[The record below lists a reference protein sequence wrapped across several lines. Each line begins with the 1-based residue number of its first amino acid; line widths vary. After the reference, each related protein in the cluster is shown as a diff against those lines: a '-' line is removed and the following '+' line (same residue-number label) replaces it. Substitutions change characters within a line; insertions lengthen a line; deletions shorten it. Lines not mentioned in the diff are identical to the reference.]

1 MTGVDDLWIGIGG
14 VVLLITLVAIG
25 VRVYVAAAL
34 TGFLGLLALKGWNV
48 AAAVAGTI
56 PHSKTVTYPL
66 SVLPLFIL
74 IGFLAFHAGLTAKL
88 FEAARRWVGWVPGGL
103 AVSTVFASAGF
114 AAVSGASTATAA
126 VFSRVAIPDMLK
138 NRYGRRLT
146 AGVIAA
152 GGTLA
157 SLIPPS
163 AILVIYAII
172 VEESV
177 GKLLLAG
184 LLPGVVSVLIY
195 AGLIV
200 GMCTFRPDLGKPIH
214 GFSWRQRFASLPGAL
229 PIFLVVAIIFGA
241 LYSGAATPT
250 EAGALGA
257 MVVFALYAYRAWRER
272 AAALMG
278 KRLREALM
286 ETAKLT
292 VMIFTLIWGVFLFV
306 RFLGFAGLPEAF
318 ADWVVTLD
326 MPPLLIIICIL
337 LAYAVLGMFMDA
349 IGMLVL
355 TLPVV
360 YPAVVALGYDPIW
373 FGIVVVKMA
382 EICLITPPIGLNCF
396 VVAGVARELRADDGG
411 SLAIPLQDVF
421 RGIGPFFV
429 ADVRLDELEHEN
441 GVRILLAVESGSR
454 AWGFPSPD
462 SDLTCASST
471 PTTATGTCRWTRGA
485 MSRVLCCGCRKRWG
499 DQMTALITHSA
510 CLEHEMDSGHPERP
524 EAVGAIEDLISRKGR
539 SRELGEGQRS
549 CVLDELACRRSFATS
564 RRPGFS
570 TRSTC
575 VDGPSPPQGDRYSRR
590 GRRVR
595 GQPCPTRILPGS
607 TRSPTSVR

>member
-1 MTGVDDLWIGIGG
+1 MDNELLVG
-14 VVLLITLVAIG
+14 VVGLILLIGLVLLG
-25 VRVYVAAAL
+25 VRVYVAAAIS
-34 TGFLGLLALKGWNV
+34 GFLGLLWLKGWSV
-48 AAAVAGTI
+48 AAAIAGTI

-74 IGFLAFHAGLTAKL
+74 IGFLAFHTGLTTRL
-88 FEAARRWVGWVPGGL
+88 FEAARRWLGWVPGGL

-126 VFSRVAIPDMLK
+126 VFSRIAIPDMLK
-138 NRYGRRLT
+138 SKYSSRLT

-184 LLPGVVSVLIY
+184 LIPGLVSVGIY
-195 AGLIV
+195 TLLIV
-200 GMCTFRPDLGKPIH
+200 IMCTVSRDGDAVT
-214 GFSWRQRFASLPGAL
+214 GYSWRDRLQSLPGTF
-229 PIFLVVAIIFGA
+229 PIFLVVGIIFGA
-241 LYSGAATPT
+241 LYTGAATPT

-257 MVVFALYAYRAWRER
+257 LIVFSMYVVRAFRER
-272 AAALMG
+272 STKDFVEKL
-278 KRLREALM
+278 KDSFF

-306 RFLGFAGLPEAF
+306 RFLGFAGLPGAF
-318 ADWVVTLD
+318 ADWIVGLD
-326 MPPLLIIICIL
+326 LPPILIMVFIL

-360 YPAVVALGYDPIW
+360 FPAVIALGYDPIW

-396 VVAGVARELRADDGG
+396 VVAGVSRELVDQDGR

-421 RGIGPFFV
+421 RGIGPFFI
-429 ADVRLDELEHEN
+429 ADIVTV
-441 GVRILLAVESGSR
+441 GVLLAVPE
-454 AWGFPSPD
+454 F
-462 SDLTCASST
+462 
-471 PTTATGTCRWTRGA
+471 
-485 MSRVLCCGCRKRWG
+485 VLW
-499 DQMTALITHSA
+499 
-510 CLEHEMDSGHPERP
+510 
-524 EAVGAIEDLISRKGR
+524 
-539 SRELGEGQRS
+539 
-549 CVLDELACRRSFATS
+549 
-564 RRPGFS
+564 
-570 TRSTC
+570 
-575 VDGPSPPQGDRYSRR
+575 
-590 GRRVR
+590 
-595 GQPCPTRILPGS
+595 LPNTIG
-607 TRSPTSVR
+607 